1 MFALFWQ
8 CKVSYFFSTA
18 TNNYGNISLMPHLLI
33 FITITTALQHLS
45 CLFTQP

>member
-33 FITITTALQHLS
+33 FITITAICRSLS
-45 CLFTQP
+45 CLFTLL